1 MGADVFQGS
10 SVKIDF
16 SNVAFTRRSFWE
28 KNKYGSE
35 SDGGRLGRK
44 HVLLET
50 MRDKD
55 CYREGRNASIVEKI
69 VS

>member
-1 MGADVFQGS
+1 MFQGS

-44 HVLLET
+44 RPFGDNE
-50 MRDKD
+50 R
-55 CYREGRNASIVEKI
+55 
-69 VS
+69 